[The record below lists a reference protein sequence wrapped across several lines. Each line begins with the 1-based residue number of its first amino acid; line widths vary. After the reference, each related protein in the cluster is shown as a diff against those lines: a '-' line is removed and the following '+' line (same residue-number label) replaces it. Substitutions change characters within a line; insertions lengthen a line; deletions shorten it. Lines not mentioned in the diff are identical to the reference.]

1 MGYDASNYDE
11 CKEILQKVYERG
23 DFRTVLFRNKYG
35 ETQIEVIALHKI
47 GVKYIRGV
55 YIYRDPQTGEIEPRT
70 SWDFTK
76 IPKEGAR
83 IYNGQHWELLD
94 QLRAYDVAKSN
105 HQHLKEKAERN
116 FEYEA
121 NQKARAEVEAQMK
134 AWNAEHP
141 EPTEPTFTPQE
152 AVPTPVCVV
161 SATNKSRNADTD
173 ASKEG

>member
-1 MGYDASNYDE
+1 LVE
-11 CKEILQKVYERG
+11 KENLQEVYERG
-23 DFRTVLFRNKYG
+23 DFRTVLFKNKYG
-35 ETQIEVIALHKI
+35 ETRIEVIALHKI
-47 GVKYIRGV
+47 GVKYIHGV

-76 IPKEGAR
+76 IPKQGAR

-94 QLRAYDVAKSN
+94 QLQAFDVARSN
-105 HQHLKEKAERN
+105 HRQLKEKTERE

-121 NQKARAEVEAQMK
+121 NQKARAEVKEQMT

-152 AVPTPVCVV
+152 VESTPVCCV
-161 SATNKSRNADTD
+161 SATVKNADTPIP
-173 ASKEG
+173 